1 MKRLALATDFSE
13 RSDRALRRAVL
24 LSRRSGA
31 VIDLVHVIDD
41 DRPRRIVEQEK
52 HEAWLLLTELAGSLK
67 SVDGVASTIRIE
79 LADPFAGILKS
90 VDDPAPDMLVIGP
103 HRRQILRDTFIG
115 TTAERTIRAA
125 ACPVLMANGPP
136 FGDYGHIMLTT
147 DLSEGSRK
155 ALKRLVRLDDYF
167 SGRRSILNVFD
178 APALRLAMS
187 SFVAERDR
195 EDYLDGLRA
204 DARRDLVV
212 FATEIGAASAECLVR
227 HEAAAP
233 AVEILEEAVA
243 RRADLLVVSTQSRA
257 TLARAVLGSVA
268 ERILASASLDVLVL
282 PPPERESE
290 E

>member
-103 HRRQILRDTFIG
+103 HRRQILRDAFHRHDGRTHDTRG
-115 TTAERTIRAA
+115 HVPGPDGER
-125 ACPVLMANGPP
+125 
-136 FGDYGHIMLTT
+136 
-147 DLSEGSRK
+147 
-155 ALKRLVRLDDYF
+155 
-167 SGRRSILNVFD
+167 
-178 APALRLAMS
+178 PALR
-187 SFVAERDR
+187 
-195 EDYLDGLRA
+195 GLRPCHA
-204 DARRDLVV
+204 DDRSLRGLAQ
-212 FATEIGAASAECLVR
+212 
-227 HEAAAP
+227 
-233 AVEILEEAVA
+233 
-243 RRADLLVVSTQSRA
+243 STQ
-257 TLARAVLGSVA
+257 TARPAGLLISVA
-268 ERILASASLDVLVL
+268 GD
-282 PPPERESE
+282 PY
-290 E
+290 